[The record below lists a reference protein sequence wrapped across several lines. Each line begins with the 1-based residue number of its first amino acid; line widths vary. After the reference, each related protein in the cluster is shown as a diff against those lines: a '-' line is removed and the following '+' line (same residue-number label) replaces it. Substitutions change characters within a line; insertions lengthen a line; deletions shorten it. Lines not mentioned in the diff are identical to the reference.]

1 MSETDLGVA
10 VEKVCDLITHARA
23 FDAKIPAEYSPGDD
37 STTEES
43 ALEAVDSVGEEPVFD
58 ELASFIGALNEEE
71 QINLVAL
78 TWLGRGDFTAD
89 DWESALETAKDA
101 RTDHT
106 DTYLLGIPLLGD
118 YLEEGLVAL
127 GYSCED

>member
-1 MSETDLGVA
+1 MLEVA
-10 VEKVCDLITHARA
+10 VEKVCALILHARA
-23 FDAKIPAEYSPGDD
+23 FDAKMPAEGMEDGSNPSEEGAMAALEERVDD
-37 STTEES
+37 S
-43 ALEAVDSVGEEPVFD
+43 AYD
-58 ELASFIGALNEEE
+58 ELTNFIDALNEEE

-89 DWESALETAKDA
+89 EWSDALQAARDA
-101 RTDHT
+101 RSDHT

-118 YLEEGLVAL
+118 YLEEGLSQL

>member
-1 MSETDLGVA
+1 MIEVA
-10 VEKVCDLITHARA
+10 VEKVCALITHARA
-23 FDAKIPAEYSPGDD
+23 FDAKIPGEEVDEGSNP
-37 STTEES
+37 TEEG
-43 ALEAVDSVGEEPVFD
+43 ALDALAEQADDPTYEE
-58 ELASFIGALNEEE
+58 LTSFIDALNEEE

-89 DWESALETAKDA
+89 EWSDALQAARDA
-101 RTDHT
+101 RSDHT

-118 YLEEGLVAL
+118 YLEEGLSQL